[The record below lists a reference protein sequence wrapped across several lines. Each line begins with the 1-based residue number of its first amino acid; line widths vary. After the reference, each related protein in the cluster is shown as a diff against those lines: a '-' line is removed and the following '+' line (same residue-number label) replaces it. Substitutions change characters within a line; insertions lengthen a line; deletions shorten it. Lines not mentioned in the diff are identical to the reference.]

1 MAMTDR
7 VFSAADAQ
15 GGQPIDPSSTAVVLI
30 EYQNEFCAQ
39 GGKLHDA
46 VKGVMAANNMLQNS
60 IQLVNAARA
69 KGCKIMHT
77 PITFAPDGSD
87 NPNKGLGILK
97 GCYDNSFF
105 TRGTWNADFVA
116 GMEPKEGDMVIQGKR
131 GLDAFPGTDLEEQL
145 KRNHIQTVVL
155 GGLLTNCCVESTMRT
170 AFEKGY
176 NVVTLT
182 DCTAATSLAGHAAA
196 AGPEGTWGMFS
207 TRMTKDEFVDA
218 LHAQPRAPEGAR
230 GQESAADV
238 GQESAADVL
247 ARMQR
252 MF

>member
-105 TRGTWNADFVA
+105 TRGVCACVQECDCVCVCAYVPVCACMCLCVPVCACVCLCVHVGERLCEDMSRCAAVRTLRTSASDF
-116 GMEPKEGDMVIQGKR
+116 P
-131 GLDAFPGTDLEEQL
+131 P
-145 KRNHIQTVVL
+145 
-155 GGLLTNCCVESTMRT
+155 S
-170 AFEKGY
+170 
-176 NVVTLT
+176 
-182 DCTAATSLAGHAAA
+182 
-196 AGPEGTWGMFS
+196 GPRLFS
-207 TRMTKDEFVDA
+207 SGFRI
-218 LHAQPRAPEGAR
+218 
-230 GQESAADV
+230 
-238 GQESAADVL
+238 
-247 ARMQR
+247 
-252 MF
+252 